1 MSLKPLIIN
10 HSMTLNKEASHQP
23 VMGNNIVADLSD
35 QYEIVNSDPQS
46 LNGYISKYKNRDKKY
61 IFVYGIEKHQFKNF
75 FREYMNKFYK
85 NNFYNIYLGLILV
98 RETPADID
106 HQLKLYKYNLS
117 HFFVDS
123 FTLHQ
128 RLKFNIPLSFPF
140 LSKTIL
146 ENVRKTEVKKNTV
159 FLDMRRVA
167 ISFAFG
173 QTQYKYNT
181 LVKALTVI
189 KRNSDH
195 HFYID
200 ARLHNIVLNIVR
212 GVLKGANNWELKRQ
226 SNNHIEYL
234 KFKASVEKHIILM
247 QTFQKMRTSGT
258 VLELIGLNRQIITVN
273 DNNWMNN
280 FILSIQYPN
289 AMFYKDLLHIN
300 LKAVPDIMDY
310 QFYDKFIDQF
320 STNDIKKLIMRK
332 EIKLSRSMI
341 LFNGETKEEKE
352 EKKEKKK
359 EEKKGGE
366 GILFCCV
373 EPERIQKYHKE
384 IKQLIEKR
392 KFQYFLLSTKFL
404 QYERRFS
411 DIPNLYFLEKM
422 VNPLFVPNKQY
433 RLTSFIGLIRFC
445 MFHGYKEIRI
455 LKDDLKEDDQLGIQ
469 HIQHDISTYFR
480 DVNLVVE

>member
-1 MSLKPLIIN
+1 MSLKSLIIN

-35 QYEIVNSDPQS
+35 QYEIVNSDPRS
-46 LNGYISKYKNRDKKY
+46 LNGYISKYKNRDEKY

-75 FREYMNKFYK
+75 FREYINKFYK

-98 RETPADID
+98 HETPADID

-128 RLKFNIPLSFPF
+128 RLKFNIALSFPF

-146 ENVRKTEVKKNTV
+146 ETVRKTEVKKNTV

-173 QTQYKYNT
+173 QTQYKYIT

-189 KRNSDH
+189 KRNPDH

-200 ARLHNIVLNIVR
+200 ARLHNVVLNIIR
-212 GVLKGANNWELKRQ
+212 GVLKGVHNWELKRQ

-258 VLELIGLNRQIITVN
+258 ILELIGLNRHIITVN
-273 DNNWMNN
+273 NNNWMNN

-300 LKAVPDIMDY
+300 LKEVPDIIPY
-310 QFYDKFIDQF
+310 QFYDQFINQF
-320 STNDIKKLIMRK
+320 STNDIKRLIMRK
-332 EIKLSRSMI
+332 EIKLSRSI
-341 LFNGETKEEKE
+341 IIFDEEKE
-352 EKKEKKK
+352 GEKIEGEK
-359 EEKKGGE
+359 
-366 GILFCCV
+366 ILFCCV

-384 IKQLIEKR
+384 IKKLIEKR
-392 KFQYFLLSTKFL
+392 KFQYFLLSIKFL
-404 QYERRFS
+404 QYERGFS
-411 DIPNLYFLEKM
+411 NIPNLYFLEKM

-445 MFHGYKEIRI
+445 IFHGYKEITI
-455 LKDDLKEDDQLGIQ
+455 VKDNLKEDDQLGVQ
-469 HIQHDISTYFR
+469 HIQHDIFSYFR
-480 DVNLVVE
+480 DVNLIVE